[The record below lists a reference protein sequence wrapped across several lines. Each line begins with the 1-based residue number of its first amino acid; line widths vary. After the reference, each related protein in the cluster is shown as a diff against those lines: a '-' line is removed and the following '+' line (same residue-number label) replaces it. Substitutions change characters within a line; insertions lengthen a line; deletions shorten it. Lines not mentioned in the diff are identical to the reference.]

1 MDMDSDMKIFTPKPA
16 GRTQITQPP
25 GEVPEPEID
34 IPIWQPHS
42 AEPAQ

>member
-1 MDMDSDMKIFTPKPA
+1 MDLDSDMKIFTPKPA
-16 GRTQITQPP
+16 GRTPDTQPP
-25 GEVPEPEID
+25 GEPLEPDID